1 MRTGAGRRWHPAYGR
16 WNWPPAVTRSA
27 VTRFFAPAMSL
38 LAVIAALAAVAPSGA
53 LACEKHLQ
61 GHHTGSDTGAEAS
74 GR

>member
-1 MRTGAGRRWHPAYGR
+1 MT
-16 WNWPPAVTRSA
+16 WPPAVTRL
-27 VTRFFAPAMSL
+27 VAPAMSL

>member
-1 MRTGAGRRWHPAYGR
+1 MPTGAGGRWHPAYGQMTR
-16 WNWPPAVTRSA
+16 TPAVTRLL
-27 VTRFFAPAMSL
+27 APAMSL

>member
-1 MRTGAGRRWHPAYGR
+1 MPTGAGRRWHPAYGR
-16 WNWPPAVTRSA
+16 MTRTPAVTRLL
-27 VTRFFAPAMSL
+27 APAMSL